1 MKTTGKIARTTAFSV
16 LVVVLIGCNGG
27 SSSSDTTAPT
37 LTATVPLQNA
47 NLVDITTPISATF
60 SEELLAA
67 TVGLNVAVKQ
77 VKDNKTIPITP
88 SSNANVIS
96 IEHPT
101 LNLRTSYTA
110 TLGTGLTDLAGNAFA
125 GASWNFTTRDG
136 TWHNIEQIDNNNSSS
151 SQRPQIA
158 ISSDGNAVV
167 VWSEATAT
175 TINVWANRYT
185 PETGWGT
192 AQQLETQSPQ
202 IRRAPTSVALDQT
215 GHAIV
220 VWEQFEAATGARH
233 DIFASRYT
241 PLIGWSQAQEIDSE
255 PVRTAVNPVI
265 AMGPSG
271 SAIAVWAQN
280 DGTRA
285 NIWANTYAPSTG
297 WATPELI
304 ETNNKGTVNNP
315 KIVMDSQGNAHV
327 VWIQSEGV
335 WGLNDSIWAN
345 IYRPGLGWSV
355 AFPIENKLPEA
366 NTPDIST
373 DANGNVMAIWNQI
386 EMVGNLGTYHVWAN
400 RYTPASGWGAAEP
413 IKTENAKQSY
423 TGRVAL
429 DARGNAI
436 AVWVQENL
444 TTSAIEIWT
453 NNNPLG
459 QAWGTPQV
467 LQTVSSQK
475 GFDPRIAVDSNGNAI
490 AMWSLNGGL
499 MAKRYTTDTG
509 WGNPVKVSANDP
521 SGVITNSVT
530 AYQVAFD
537 AAGNAITVFDL
548 QGPHIWASAFR

>member
-1 MKTTGKIARTTAFSV
+1 MKTTRKIARTTVFSA
-16 LVVVLIGCNGG
+16 LVVVLVGCNGG

-37 LTATVPLQNA
+37 LAATVPLQDA
-47 NLVDITTPISATF
+47 KLVDITTPISATF
-60 SEELLAA
+60 SEELLPA
-67 TVGLNVAVKQ
+67 TVGLNVTVKQ
-77 VKDNKTIPITP
+77 VKDNKTIPVTS
-88 SSNANVIS
+88 SSNGNVIG
-96 IEHPT
+96 IDHPT

-136 TWHNIEQIDNNNSSS
+136 TWQNIEQIDNKSSLS
-151 SQRPQIA
+151 HQGPQIVM
-158 ISSDGNAVV
+158 DTVGNAVS
-167 VWSEATAT
+167 VWVESSATVSH
-175 TINVWANRYT
+175 IWANRYT
-185 PETGWGT
+185 PETGWDT
-192 AQQLETQSPQ
+192 AQQVETQTPKYRSGLQ
-202 IRRAPTSVALDQT
+202 VALDQT

-220 VWEQFEAATGARH
+220 VWSQTEAVAARN
-233 DIFASRYT
+233 DIFSSRYT
-241 PLIGWSQAQEIDSE
+241 PSSGWSQAQEIDAE

-265 AMGPSG
+265 AMNPSG
-271 SAIAVWAQN
+271 SAVAVWAQN

-285 NIWANTYAPSTG
+285 NIWANTYSPSIG

-304 ETNNKGTVNNP
+304 ETNNKGTANNP

-335 WGLNDSIWAN
+335 WGFDDSIWAN

-355 AFPIENKLPEA
+355 AFPIENELPEA
-366 NTPDIST
+366 NTPDISV
-373 DANGNVMAIWNQI
+373 DSSGNAMAIWNQI
-386 EMVGNLGTYHVWAN
+386 EMVGNQGTYHVWAN
-400 RYTPASGWGAAEP
+400 RYTPSSGWGAAQP

-423 TGRVAL
+423 LGRVAL
-429 DARGNAI
+429 DAGGNAI

-459 QAWGTPQV
+459 QTWGTPQA
-467 LQTVSSQK
+467 LQTASSQK
-475 GFDPRIAVDSNGNAI
+475 GFDPRIAVDPHGNAI
-490 AMWSLNGGL
+490 AMWGLNGGL
-499 MAKRYTTDTG
+499 MAKRYTPDTG
-509 WGNPVKVSANDP
+509 WGNPVKVSAITSN
-521 SGVITNSVT
+521 GVITNSVT